1 MSLPTLDVLQRLV
14 REELRRQMHAELA
27 VVQEQHVGE
36 SDNYACTVR
45 LRDHDLVLPRVPIAV
60 GRLGAAAIAPVGALV
75 LVSFVGGDINAPIII
90 GQLYNDEDR
99 PPAHGDGEAVLQLP
113 HDGGEDEAV
122 RLTVSTADVKALT
135 LRIGS
140 AVTLSLQDDDPVVAL
155 DVGGNASITV
165 ESDGTVKIESTRGL
179 ALKAPEASIET
190 DGNMTLKAGGELKLQ
205 GSVIN
210 LN

>member
-1 MSLPTLDVLQRLV
+1 
-14 REELRRQMHAELA
+14 
-27 VVQEQHVGE
+27 
-36 SDNYACTVR
+36 
-45 LRDHDLVLPRVPIAV
+45 
-60 GRLGAAAIAPVGALV
+60 
-75 LVSFVGGDINAPIII
+75 
-90 GQLYNDEDR
+90 
-99 PPAHGDGEAVLQLP
+99 
-113 HDGGEDEAV
+113 
-122 RLTVSTADVKALT
+122 VSTADVKALT